1 MGICMDNVIAD
12 RVLNMRLT
20 KGQKKI
26 ADYCIRNP
34 EEVGMC
40 SSMELAHRIGVSDA
54 SITRFARAIGYE
66 GFVELKN
73 DLYNHMAAAAIGNIN
88 NLPMA
93 ERYILNRSR
102 FPGQVTPEEFGKA
115 TYYNIERTIQQCG
128 QGQIERTA
136 LALLDADH
144 RYIVGCRGTI
154 GVAKQCTWLLGY
166 VLEHVLGVYDGG
178 PEGLALLG
186 DIGPEDCLLFFS
198 VSRYYK
204 MDLQMVEFARSRSAK
219 VCLVT
224 DSLVSPMVPLADEV
238 IAAET
243 QHVSFFNSMSS
254 LSFIVEYLAYL
265 ISQKEAERYQ
275 EKANERD
282 ALTACLR
289 LDG

>member
-12 RVLNMRLT
+12 RVLNIHLT
-20 KGQKKI
+20 KGQRKI
-26 ADYCIRNP
+26 ADYCIRHP

-73 DLYNHMAAAAIGNIN
+73 DLYNHMAAAATGNIN
-88 NLPMA
+88 SLPMA

-115 TYYNIERTIQQCG
+115 TYYNIERTIQQCE

-136 LALLDADH
+136 LALLGADH

-154 GVAKQCTWLLGY
+154 GVATQCAWLLGY
-166 VLEHVLGVYDGG
+166 VLEHVLGVYDCG
-178 PEGLALLG
+178 PEGLAFLE
-186 DIGPEDCLLFFS
+186 DIGPRDCLLFFS

-204 MDLQMVEFARSRSAK
+204 MDLNMVKFVRSRSAK
-219 VCLVT
+219 ICLVT

-238 IAAET
+238 IAADT
-243 QHVSFFNSMSS
+243 QHISFFNSMSS

-265 ISQKEAERYQ
+265 ISQKEAKRYQ

-282 ALTACLR
+282 TLTACLR